1 MDLVHEMEEG
11 EGVDLAGPGC
21 CPTDINP
28 SDGSIFTEDDCT
40 TRQGLEVTGMPY
52 LNPWNISDGIKPF
65 HLQESY
71 QKEGGVSMIPGHFVE
86 LPGDL
91 TFG

>member
-1 MDLVHEMEEG
+1 MDLVDEMEKC
-11 EGVDLAGPGC
+11 EGVDLAGTGC
-21 CPTDINP
+21 CPTDINT

-40 TRQGLEVTGMPY
+40 TRQGIEVTGMPY
-52 LNPWNISDGIKPF
+52 LNPWNIRDSIKPF

-71 QKEGGVSMIPGHFVE
+71 QEGEGGVNDSWALPGH
-86 LPGDL
+86 L